1 MKLAFVNSK
10 DYFFIKGAMVI
21 ANWIIETLSK
31 STKIFSERTH
41 RPCIQEACSYSFQV
55 HHPSE
60 LLLDTTSADTV
71 SSRSW

>member
-31 STKIFSERTH
+31 STKIFSERPH
-41 RPCIQEACSYSFQV
+41 RPWI
-55 HHPSE
+55 
-60 LLLDTTSADTV
+60 
-71 SSRSW
+71 